1 MSIVSLDELRD
12 YVQRMLCDQNQLEVG
27 AFPLTERILMRQSK
41 PCGIYYALHGPRNVK
56 LTAIWET
63 DRNTIIFY
71 TSTGERRQMVQLT
84 HASADKTVLTG
95 SAA

>member
-12 YVQRMLCDQNQLEVG
+12 FVHRTLCDLNQLEVG
-27 AFPLTERILMRQSK
+27 AFPLTERILMRQAK

-63 DRNTIIFY
+63 DRNTVIFY
-71 TSTGERRQMVQLT
+71 TSTGERCRTVQLT
-84 HASADKTVLTG
+84 HVAGESPTSSGV
-95 SAA
+95 AA